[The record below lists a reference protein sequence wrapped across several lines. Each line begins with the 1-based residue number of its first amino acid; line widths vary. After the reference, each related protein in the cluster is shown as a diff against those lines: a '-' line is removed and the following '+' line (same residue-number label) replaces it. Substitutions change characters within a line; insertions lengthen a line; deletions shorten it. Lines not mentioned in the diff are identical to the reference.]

1 MDKKIIR
8 AEIRKKRRAL
18 SPEEAAARSQ
28 AICRFLQTCREY
40 QEAETI
46 YAYLS
51 MPGEVC
57 LDTLLLDAWQQ
68 GKQTAVPRVCGG
80 QMTFHPLTSLSDV
93 ELSPMG
99 IREPL
104 CPDEVTT
111 RKKVLLLMPG
121 IAFDLLCNRIGQGG
135 GYYDRYL
142 SFHPLPQK
150 WTVAFAFQLYQ
161 TLPSSPHDIKPDAVI
176 TESGLQAR
184 LPLTLA

>member
-68 GKQTAVPRVCGG
+68 GKQTAVPA
-80 QMTFHPLTSLSDV
+80 SAAA
-93 ELSPMG
+93 
-99 IREPL
+99 
-104 CPDEVTT
+104 
-111 RKKVLLLMPG
+111 K
-121 IAFDLLCNRIGQGG
+121 
-135 GYYDRYL
+135 
-142 SFHPLPQK
+142 
-150 WTVAFAFQLYQ
+150 
-161 TLPSSPHDIKPDAVI
+161 
-176 TESGLQAR
+176 
-184 LPLTLA
+184 